1 MKKQNFF
8 KLATVALA
16 VSIFTFGCNKT
27 TEDAS
32 KTAEVSATELV
43 KPDMDALKVEIQALE
58 NTWAAADNARDANAL
73 AAMYADDA
81 ISMGNN
87 KLAISGKA
95 AILKDL
101 QESLAKRPKGAT
113 IAFETLD
120 VYGDDNLLTEVGK
133 TAVKD
138 ASGKV
143 TYTGKYMALWEKR
156 DGKWLTIRDMNN
168 DDVKE
173 K

>member
-1 MKKQNFF
+1 MKKQNYF
-8 KLATVALA
+8 KLAAVAVA
-16 VSIFTFGCNKT
+16 MAIFTLGCTKAP
-27 TEDAS
+27 EDAS
-32 KTAEVSATELV
+32 KTTDVSAMELP
-43 KPDMDALKVEIQALE
+43 KPNMGSLKAEFQAIE
-58 NTWAAADNARDANAL
+58 NTWAAADNARDANAV

-87 KLAISGKA
+87 KPAISGKA

-120 VYGDDNLLTEVGK
+120 VYGDDNLITEVGK
-133 TAVKD
+133 TTVKD
-138 ASGKV
+138 ATGKV
-143 TYTGKYMALWEKR
+143 TYTGKYMALWEKH
-156 DGKWLTIRDMNN
+156 DGKWLTIRDMSN

>member
-1 MKKQNFF
+1 MKKQNYF
-8 KLATVALA
+8 KLAAVAVA
-16 VSIFTFGCNKT
+16 MAIFTLGCTKA

-32 KTAEVSATELV
+32 KTTDVSAMELP
-43 KPDMDALKVEIQALE
+43 KPNMDSLKAEIQALE
-58 NTWAAADNARDANAL
+58 NTWAAADNARDANAV

-87 KLAISGKA
+87 KPAISGKA

-120 VYGDDNLLTEVGK
+120 VYGDDNLITEVGK
-133 TAVKD
+133 TTVKD
-138 ASGKV
+138 ATGKV
-143 TYTGKYMALWEKR
+143 TYTGKYMALWEKH
-156 DGKWLTIRDMNN
+156 DGKWLTIRDMSN